1 MLPLLARRPMAPLR
15 AVAVALLALH
25 SARGADALANGLGK
39 TPPLGWCVA
48 LPVSIQ
54 PERPAGKA
62 PRSGSGSGS
71 RLRLRLRLQL
81 RLRLR
86 LRLRALLHTPLT
98 ARWDDPSA

>member
-1 MLPLLARRPMAPLR
+1 MAPLR

-25 SARGADALANGLGK
+25 SALHSARVDALANGLGK